1 MGVARVS
8 EWRWLGVRDKWQ
20 MSSVPSHTAFLFF
33 FAEPQKM
40 PRLPYSHIFS
50 IGPSLLLSQQVRGV
64 PLEGV
69 CVHVF
74 FCMRVFPVAC
84 MCWIWGMGLVHLGG
98 KVEVCKFHVRSTEA

>member
-1 MGVARVS
+1 MG
-8 EWRWLGVRDKWQ
+8 DKWQ
-20 MSSVPSHTAFLFF
+20 TSSVPSHTAFLFF

-64 PLEGV
+64 TLEGVCV

-74 FCMRVFPVAC
+74 FCMRVIPVAC
-84 MCWIWGMGLVHLGG
+84 MCWIWGMGQGACSL
-98 KVEVCKFHVRSTEA
+98 RR

>member
-1 MGVARVS
+1 M
-8 EWRWLGVRDKWQ
+8 RDEWQ

-64 PLEGV
+64 PWGVYV
-69 CVHVF
+69 CVGGGEVVHACLFLHACVSY
-74 FCMRVFPVAC
+74 CMRVVD
-84 MCWIWGMGLVHLGG
+84 LGDG
-98 KVEVCKFHVRSTEA
+98 AGSLFT

>member
-1 MGVARVS
+1 M
-8 EWRWLGVRDKWQ
+8 RDEWQ

-64 PLEGV
+64 TLEGV
-69 CVHVF
+69 CV
-74 FCMRVFPVAC
+74 CMSFSAC
-84 MCWIWGMGLVHLGG
+84 VCFLLHACAGFGGWGRELVHLGG
-98 KVEVCKFHVRSTEA
+98 EVEVCKFHVRSAEA